1 MSGALKSAIAKRTK
15 GDKPSVL
22 HAAAA
27 SLVAAAAAAA
37 ITYRLMRS

>member
-1 MSGALKSAIAKRTK
+1 MSGALKSAVVKRVG
-15 GDKPSVL
+15 GDKPSAL

-27 SLVAAAAAAA
+27 SIVAAAAAAV

>member
-1 MSGALKSAIAKRTK
+1 MSGALKSAVVKRA
-15 GDKPSVL
+15 GGEKPSPF

-27 SLVAAAAAAA
+27 AVVAAAAAAV

>member
-1 MSGALKSAIAKRTK
+1 VSGTLKSAIVKRVE
-15 GDKPSVL
+15 GNKPSAL

-27 SLVAAAAAAA
+27 ALVAAAGAAV

>member
-1 MSGALKSAIAKRTK
+1 MSGALKSAIVKRTQ
-15 GDKPSVL
+15 GDKPSPL

-27 SLVAAAAAAA
+27 SLVAAAAAAV